1 LKTKISVK
9 RKLSSNSHLHLAKH
23 PELHY
28 RASKKREISSNLKGG
43 AAMALKESS
52 SQTNGSVKTEG
63 ERLAIA
69 KEVIIKALLPVVF
82 DKVEEGQMY
91 EVFDRW
97 YGKLLNLITGEDG
110 LVQPAKVIDT
120 PKEVVDASKKIVKVE
135 VRPDSPVENKAT
147 DKQIKK
153 IFALGHNLNMG
164 KEELEEEAFK
174 VSGIDSLSK
183 LSKSQASDLI
193 DDLSAMEGVQEI
205 YG

>member
-1 LKTKISVK
+1 
-9 RKLSSNSHLHLAKH
+9 
-23 PELHY
+23 
-28 RASKKREISSNLKGG
+28 
-43 AAMALKESS
+43 MALKESS
-52 SQTNGSVKTEG
+52 SQLNGSVSGKTEG

-82 DKVEEGQMY
+82 DNVEEGRMV

-110 LVQPAKVIDT
+110 LVQPAKVIDS
-120 PKEVVDASKKIVKVE
+120 PKEVVDSSKKIVKAE
-135 VRPDSPVENKAT
+135 ERSDSPVENKAT

-153 IFALGHNLNMG
+153 IFAMGHTLNMG

-174 VSGIDSLSK
+174 VTSIDSLSQ

-193 DDLSAMEGVQEI
+193 DDLSAKEDLVRL

>member
-1 LKTKISVK
+1 
-9 RKLSSNSHLHLAKH
+9 
-23 PELHY
+23 
-28 RASKKREISSNLKGG
+28 
-43 AAMALKESS
+43 MALKESS
-52 SQTNGSVKTEG
+52 SQLNGSVSGKTEG

-82 DKVEEGQMY
+82 DKVEEGQMN

-97 YGKLLNLITGEDG
+97 YGKLLNLITGEEG
-110 LVQPAKVIDT
+110 LAQPAKVVDS
-120 PKEVVDASKKIVKVE
+120 PKEVVDSSKKIVKAE

-153 IFALGHNLNMG
+153 IFAMGHTLNMG

-174 VSGIDSLSK
+174 VSGIDSLSH

-193 DDLSAMEGVQEI
+193 DDLSAMEGIQEI

>member
-1 LKTKISVK
+1 
-9 RKLSSNSHLHLAKH
+9 
-23 PELHY
+23 
-28 RASKKREISSNLKGG
+28 
-43 AAMALKESS
+43 MALNGNN
-52 SQTNGSVKTEG
+52 SQVNVSEKTER
-63 ERLAIA
+63 ERLVIA
-69 KEVIIKALLPVVF
+69 KEVVIKALLPVVF
-82 DKVEEGQMY
+82 DDVPEDEREQT
-91 EVFDRW
+91 FDRW
-97 YGKLLNLITGEDG
+97 YGKLLNLITGEEG

-120 PKEVVDASKKIVKVE
+120 PKGIVDASKKVVKAE

-153 IFALGHNLNMG
+153 IFALGHNLSMG

-193 DDLSAMEGVQEI
+193 DDLSAMEGIQEI

>member
-1 LKTKISVK
+1 
-9 RKLSSNSHLHLAKH
+9 
-23 PELHY
+23 
-28 RASKKREISSNLKGG
+28 
-43 AAMALKESS
+43 MALKESG
-52 SQTNGSVKTEG
+52 SQTNGSVSGKTEG

-82 DKVEEGQMY
+82 DNVEDGEMD

-97 YGKLLNLITGEDG
+97 YGKLLNLITGEEG

-120 PKEVVDASKKIVKVE
+120 PKGIVDSSKKVVKAE
-135 VRPDSPVENKAT
+135 VRTDSPVENKAT

-153 IFALGHNLNMG
+153 IFAMGHNLNMG

-174 VSGIDSLSK
+174 VSGIDKLSQ

-193 DDLSAMEGVQEI
+193 DDLSAMEGIQEV

>member
-1 LKTKISVK
+1 MST
-9 RKLSSNSHLHLAKH
+9 
-23 PELHY
+23 
-28 RASKKREISSNLKGG
+28 
-43 AAMALKESS
+43 LKESV
-52 SQTNGSVKTEG
+52 SQMNGSVSEKTEG

-69 KEVIIKALLPVVF
+69 KEVIIKTLLPVVF
-82 DKVEEGQMY
+82 NNVEDGEMD

-97 YGKLLNLITGEDG
+97 YGKLLNLITGEEG
-110 LVQPAKVIDT
+110 QVQPAKVIDA
-120 PKEVVDASKKIVKVE
+120 PKGIVDASKKDVKAE

-153 IFALGHNLNMG
+153 IFAMGHNLNMG

-174 VSGIDSLSK
+174 VSGIDNLSR

-193 DDLSAMEGVQEI
+193 DDLSAMEGIQEI

>member
-1 LKTKISVK
+1 
-9 RKLSSNSHLHLAKH
+9 
-23 PELHY
+23 
-28 RASKKREISSNLKGG
+28 
-43 AAMALKESS
+43 MALKESS
-52 SQTNGSVKTEG
+52 SQMNGSVKTEG

-82 DKVEEGQMY
+82 DNVEEGQMD

-97 YGKLLNLITGEDG
+97 YGKLLNLITGEKP
-110 LVQPAKVIDT
+110 QPAKVVDA
-120 PKEVVDASKKIVKVE
+120 PKGIVDASKKAVKAE

-153 IFALGHNLNMG
+153 IFAMGHNLNMG

-174 VSGIDSLSK
+174 VSGIDSLSE

-193 DDLSAMEGVQEI
+193 DDLSAKEDLVRL

>member
-1 LKTKISVK
+1 
-9 RKLSSNSHLHLAKH
+9 
-23 PELHY
+23 
-28 RASKKREISSNLKGG
+28 
-43 AAMALKESS
+43 MALKESS
-52 SQTNGSVKTEG
+52 SQTNGSVSEKTEG
-63 ERLAIA
+63 ERLVIA

-82 DKVEEGQMY
+82 DNVEEGQMD

-110 LVQPAKVIDT
+110 LAQPAKVIDG
-120 PKEVVDASKKIVKVE
+120 PKEVVDSSKKTPQAE
-135 VRPDSPVENKAT
+135 VRPDIPVENKAT

-153 IFALGHNLNMG
+153 IFAMGHNLNLG

-193 DDLSAMEGVQEI
+193 DDLSAMEGIQEI

>member
-1 LKTKISVK
+1 
-9 RKLSSNSHLHLAKH
+9 
-23 PELHY
+23 
-28 RASKKREISSNLKGG
+28 
-43 AAMALKESS
+43 MALKESS

-82 DKVEEGQMY
+82 DNEYPEEIR
-91 EVFDRW
+91 EEIFDRW

-110 LVQPAKVIDT
+110 LVQPVKVKDS
-120 PKEVVDASKKIVKVE
+120 PEEVVNPPKKIVKAE

-153 IFALGHNLNMG
+153 IFAMGHNLNLG

-174 VSGIDSLSK
+174 VSGIDSLSQ

-193 DDLSAMEGVQEI
+193 DDLSTMEGIKNI

>member
-1 LKTKISVK
+1 
-9 RKLSSNSHLHLAKH
+9 
-23 PELHY
+23 
-28 RASKKREISSNLKGG
+28 
-43 AAMALKESS
+43 MALKESL
-52 SQTNGSVKTEG
+52 NGSGKTEG

-82 DKVEEGQMY
+82 SGVSRDEREQA
-91 EVFDRW
+91 FDRW

-110 LVQPAKVIDT
+110 LVQPAKVIDA
-120 PKEVVDASKKIVKVE
+120 PKGIVGRVGSAPKAE

-153 IFALGHNLNMG
+153 IFAMGHNLNLG

-193 DDLSAMEGVQEI
+193 DDLSAMEGIQEI

>member
-1 LKTKISVK
+1 
-9 RKLSSNSHLHLAKH
+9 
-23 PELHY
+23 
-28 RASKKREISSNLKGG
+28 
-43 AAMALKESS
+43 MALNGNN
-52 SQTNGSVKTEG
+52 SQVNVSEKTDR
-63 ERLAIA
+63 ERLVIA
-69 KEVIIKALLPVVF
+69 KEVVIKALLPVVF
-82 DKVEEGQMY
+82 DDVPEDEREQT
-91 EVFDRW
+91 FDRW
-97 YGKLLNLITGEDG
+97 YGKLLNLITGEEG
-110 LVQPAKVIDT
+110 LVQPAKVVDT
-120 PKEVVDASKKIVKVE
+120 PKEVVDSSKKIVKAE

-153 IFALGHNLNMG
+153 IFAIGHTLNMG

>member
-1 LKTKISVK
+1 
-9 RKLSSNSHLHLAKH
+9 
-23 PELHY
+23 
-28 RASKKREISSNLKGG
+28 
-43 AAMALKESS
+43 MALKESS
-52 SQTNGSVKTEG
+52 SQMNGSVKTEG

-82 DKVEEGQMY
+82 GIVGR
-91 EVFDRW
+91 V
-97 YGKLLNLITGEDG
+97 GT
-110 LVQPAKVIDT
+110 A
-120 PKEVVDASKKIVKVE
+120 PKAE
-135 VRPDSPVENKAT
+135 VRTDSPVENKAT

-153 IFALGHNLNMG
+153 IFAMGHNLNMG

-193 DDLSAMEGVQEI
+193 DDLSAMEGIQEI

>member
-1 LKTKISVK
+1 
-9 RKLSSNSHLHLAKH
+9 
-23 PELHY
+23 
-28 RASKKREISSNLKGG
+28 
-43 AAMALKESS
+43 MALKESS
-52 SQTNGSVKTEG
+52 SQMNGSVKTEG

-82 DKVEEGQMY
+82 DNVEDSEMD

-97 YGKLLNLITGEDG
+97 YGKLLNLITGEEG
-110 LVQPAKVIDT
+110 QAQPTKVVNT
-120 PKEVVDASKKIVKVE
+120 PKVVDVSKKVVKAE

-147 DKQIKK
+147 EKQIKK

-174 VSGIDSLSK
+174 VSGIDSLSH

-193 DDLSAMEGVQEI
+193 DDLSAMEGIQEV

>member
-1 LKTKISVK
+1 
-9 RKLSSNSHLHLAKH
+9 
-23 PELHY
+23 
-28 RASKKREISSNLKGG
+28 
-43 AAMALKESS
+43 MALKESS
-52 SQTNGSVKTEG
+52 LQVNGSVKTEG

-82 DKVEEGQMY
+82 DNVEDGEMD

-97 YGKLLNLITGEDG
+97 YGKLLNLITGEEG
-110 LVQPAKVIDT
+110 QAQPAKVVDT
-120 PKEVVDASKKIVKVE
+120 PKEVVDPPKKVAGQCVH
-135 VRPDSPVENKAT
+135 PDSPVENKAT
-147 DKQIKK
+147 EKQIKK

-174 VSGIDSLSK
+174 VSGIDSLSQ

-193 DDLSAMEGVQEI
+193 DDLSAMEGIQEV

>member
-1 LKTKISVK
+1 
-9 RKLSSNSHLHLAKH
+9 
-23 PELHY
+23 
-28 RASKKREISSNLKGG
+28 
-43 AAMALKESS
+43 MALKESS

-82 DKVEEGQMY
+82 DNEYPEEIR
-91 EVFDRW
+91 EEIFDRW

-110 LVQPAKVIDT
+110 LVQPVKVKDS
-120 PKEVVDASKKIVKVE
+120 PEEVVNPPKKIVKAE

-153 IFALGHNLNMG
+153 IFAMGHNLNLG

-174 VSGIDSLSK
+174 VSGIDSLSQ

-193 DDLSAMEGVQEI
+193 DDLSTMEGIKDI